1 MNSTF
6 EITYI
11 NEAGCP
17 CKATIHDQDY
27 YYWSHNRD
35 KLTGKFYKVRRTIV
49 GKFLDKLKNC
59 TKIEIRE
66 VVDNAKQ

>member
-11 NEAGCP
+11 NESGCP
-17 CKATIHDQDY
+17 CSALIHDKEY
-27 YYWSHNRD
+27 HYWSSKRD
-35 KLTGKFYKVRRTIV
+35 ITGNYYKVSRTIV

-59 TKIEIRE
+59 TSIKIRE
-66 VVDNAKQ
+66 VTNDVKQ